1 MKIAVLGTGMVGRA
15 VSVGLANLGLDVVI
29 GTREPTESLA
39 RTGAEDFGTWAAMN
53 GQIGVGTYSEA
64 SRDAVLVV
72 NALNGAVS
80 VAGIRAAQIADGT
93 VLLDI
98 ANPLDFTGGMPSLF
112 VCNDN
117 SLGEQLQ
124 REFPGLRVVKSL
136 NTMTAAAMV
145 EPHLIADGDF
155 TTFVSGND
163 DAAKAQVMS
172 LLGSLGHQDVIDLGD
187 ITTARGTEALMLAW
201 IRLMGPLGAPYF
213 TWKVAR

>member
-15 VSVGLANLGLDVVI
+15 VAVGLAHLGLDVVV
-29 GTREPTESLA
+29 GTRDPGASLA
-39 RTGAEDFGTWAAMN
+39 RTEAEDFGTWASMN
-53 GQIGVGTYSEA
+53 SEIGVATYAEA
-64 SRDAVLVV
+64 ARDAVLVV
-72 NALNGAVS
+72 NALNGAAS
-80 VAGIRAAQIADGT
+80 LAGIAAAEIAEGT

-98 ANPLDFTGGMPSLF
+98 ANPLDFSGELPALF
-112 VCNDN
+112 VGNDD
-117 SLGEQLQ
+117 SLGEQIQ
-124 REFPGLRVVKSL
+124 REFPTLRVVKSL
-136 NTMTAAAMV
+136 NTMTAPAMV
-145 EPHLIADGDF
+145 EPHLIANGDF

-201 IRLMGPLGAPYF
+201 IRLMGPLGSPYF

>member
-15 VSVGLANLGLDVVI
+15 VALGLAHLGLDVVV
-29 GTREPTESLA
+29 GTRDPAASLA

-53 GQIGVGTYSEA
+53 SEVGVATYAEA
-64 SRDAVLVV
+64 ARDAALVV
-72 NALNGAVS
+72 NALHGAASVS
-80 VAGIRAAQIADGT
+80 GIRAAEIADGT

-98 ANPLDFTGGMPSLF
+98 ANPLDLSGDVPRLLVG
-112 VCNDN
+112 NDD
-117 SLGEQLQ
+117 SLGEQIQ
-124 REFPGLRVVKSL
+124 REFPALRVVKSL

-172 LLGSLGHQDVIDLGD
+172 LLGSLGHQDVIDVGD
-187 ITTARGTEALMLAW
+187 ITTARGTEALMLLW
-201 IRLMGPLGAPYF
+201 IRLMGPLGSPYF
-213 TWKVAR
+213 TWKIAR

>member
-15 VSVGLANLGLDVVI
+15 VAVGLAHLGLDVTI
-29 GTREPTESLA
+29 GTRDPERSLA
-39 RTGAEDFGTWAAMN
+39 GMAADDLGTWSAMN
-53 GQIGVGTYSEA
+53 GEIRVATYAEA
-64 SRDAVLVV
+64 ARDAVVVV

-80 VAGIRAAQIADGT
+80 VSGIRAANVADGT

-98 ANPLDFTGGMPSLF
+98 ANPLDHSGGGPALF
-112 VCNDN
+112 VGNDD
-117 SLGEQLQ
+117 SLGEQIQ
-124 REFPGLRVVKSL
+124 REFPTLRVVKSL

-145 EPHLIADGDF
+145 DPHLIADGDF

-172 LLGSLGHQDVIDLGD
+172 LLASLGHQDVIDVGD
-187 ITTARGTEALMLAW
+187 ISTARGAEAMMLLW
-201 IRLMGPLGAPYF
+201 VRLMGPLGTPYF